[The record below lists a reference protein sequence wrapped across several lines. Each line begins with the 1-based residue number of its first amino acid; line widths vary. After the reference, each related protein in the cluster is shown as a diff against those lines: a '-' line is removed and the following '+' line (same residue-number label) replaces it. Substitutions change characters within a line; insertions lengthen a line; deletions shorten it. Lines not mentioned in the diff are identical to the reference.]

1 METRMNRKDQRYKY
15 DSKVKGSGSLSGKS
29 WLYAL
34 CLTLLPLRL
43 LTSLMGTAYANPSA
57 EPGAKSVA
65 SDLAVAGEPDT
76 SPQRQLWRA
85 DISLARGGQDE
96 KSKTELVR
104 MIEQVRSVKLV
115 PRRPV
120 VESVIV
126 PVEAA
131 PAEPNQVP
139 LDALVESEIV
149 QDQKPKLPYEPIS
162 DKTIQMLRDLSK
174 DPGKVDNPLDLA
186 ETLFLSGNMEEASLF
201 YTEAL
206 ARTEPNDVGSSRYR
220 AWALY
225 QTGNC
230 LRKTDPAVAM
240 ETYTRLVTEYPD
252 SPWSDMAA
260 IQARLIDWYLKNEPH
275 KLVANAEEAD
285 EKPDPDR

>member
-1 METRMNRKDQRYKY
+1 MNRKDQRYKY
-15 DSKVKGSGSLSGKS
+15 DSRPNGSGSLTCKY
-29 WLYAL
+29 WLCAL

-43 LTSLMGTAYANPSA
+43 LTSLMGTASANPTA
-57 EPGAKSVA
+57 ELAGKSVA
-65 SDLAVAGEPDT
+65 SDLAVAGEPES

-85 DISLARGGQDE
+85 DISLARSGQDQ
-96 KSKTELVR
+96 KSKTELMR

-115 PRRPV
+115 PRKPV
-120 VESVIV
+120 VASVIV

-139 LDALVESEIV
+139 LDALVEGEIA
-149 QDQKPKLPYEPIS
+149 QDRKPKLPYEPIS
-162 DKTIQMLRDLSK
+162 EETIGMLRDLSR
-174 DPGKVDNPLDLA
+174 DPGKVDNPFDLA
-186 ETLFLSGNMEEASLF
+186 ETLFLSGNMKEAAVF

-206 ARTEPNDVGSSRYR
+206 ARTEPNGVGSSRYR
-220 AWALY
+220 AWVLY

-230 LRKTDPAVAM
+230 LRKTDPPVAM
-240 ETYTRLVTEYPD
+240 ETYTRLLTEYPD

-260 IQARLIDWYLKNEPH
+260 AQVRLIDWYLKNEPR

-285 EKPDPDR
+285 DELDPDR

>member
-1 METRMNRKDQRYKY
+1 MNRKDQRYKY
-15 DSKVKGSGSLSGKS
+15 DSKPKGSGALTCKS
-29 WLYAL
+29 WLCAL

-43 LTSLMGTAYANPSA
+43 LTSLMGTASANPTA
-57 EPGAKSVA
+57 EPGAESVA
-65 SDLAVAGEPDT
+65 SDLAVAGEPES

-85 DISLARGGQDE
+85 DISLARDGQDQ
-96 KSKTELVR
+96 KSKTALMR

-115 PRRPV
+115 PRKPQ

-139 LDALVESEIV
+139 SDALDKAENV
-149 QDQKPKLPYEPIS
+149 QDRKPKLPYEPIS
-162 DKTIQMLRDLSK
+162 AETIGMLRDLSR
-174 DPGKVDNPLDLA
+174 DPGKVDSPFDLA
-186 ETLFLSGNMEEASLF
+186 ETLFLSGNMKEASLF

-206 ARTEPNDVGSSRYR
+206 GRTEPNDVGSSMYR
-220 AWALY
+220 AWMLY

-230 LRKTDPAVAM
+230 LRKTDPPVATQM
-240 ETYTRLVTEYPD
+240 YTRLLTEYPD
-252 SPWSDMAA
+252 SPWSEMAA
-260 IQARLIDWYLKNEPH
+260 AQMRLIDWYLQNEPH

-285 EKPDPDR
+285 QKLDPYR